1 MMRKTPKKKP
11 KKLKVIWEY
20 DKDMPEEERQRRL
33 GKVFEIL
40 LSKNLER

>member
-1 MMRKTPKKKP
+1 MRKIRRKKP

-33 GKVFEIL
+33 GKVFEII
-40 LSKNLER
+40 LSNKS

>member
-1 MMRKTPKKKP
+1 MRKRSRKKP

-40 LSKNLER
+40 LEKKSSRD

>member
-1 MMRKTPKKKP
+1 MKRKSKGKKP

-20 DKDMPEEERQRRL
+20 DKAISEEERQKRL

-40 LSKNLER
+40 LRNCV

>member
-1 MMRKTPKKKP
+1 MKRGKKTKKSKE
-11 KKLKVIWEY
+11 LKVIWEY

-40 LSKNLER
+40 LSRKA